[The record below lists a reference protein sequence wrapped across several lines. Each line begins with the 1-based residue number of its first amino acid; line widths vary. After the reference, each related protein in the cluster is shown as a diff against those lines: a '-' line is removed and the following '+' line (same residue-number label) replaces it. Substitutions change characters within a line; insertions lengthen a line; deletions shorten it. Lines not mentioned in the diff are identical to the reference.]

1 MVFTRPGR
9 DPSRKAVAIGS
20 HLDTQPTG
28 GKFDGIL
35 GVLAGQQ
42 EPMGW
47 GTLPHQIQPFL
58 PAGGRLEVLPDQGH
72 FVHIEQPALVAQMVI
87 EFLEHGK

>member
-1 MVFTRPGR
+1 MPF
-9 DPSRKAVAIGS
+9 
-20 HLDTQPTG
+20 
-28 GKFDGIL
+28 L